1 MLERKIE
8 DELLPFTEKYNIGV
22 LPYFPLA
29 NGFLTGK
36 YRKGHPFPTGTRLDE
51 SNTKIFTDKNFEL
64 LEKLIDFAEDRGRS
78 VLDLAFAWL
87 LFRENVSSVIA
98 GATTAD
104 QVKSN
109 AQTSGWK
116 LSCEEYETINSLI
129 G

>member
-1 MLERKIE
+1 M
-8 DELLPFTEKYNIGV
+8 
-22 LPYFPLA
+22 
-29 NGFLTGK
+29 
-36 YRKGHPFPTGTRLDE
+36 
-51 SNTKIFTDKNFEL
+51 
-64 LEKLIDFAEDRGRS
+64 EKLIDFAEDRGRS

-116 LSCEEYETINSLI
+116 LSSEEYETINSLI
-129 G
+129 GQ